1 MNHRGGVTTEAEP
14 PWCFF
19 GGERVLYE
27 LSLQDAMAAYAGDDD
42 QVRTRGGGRAWVW
55 WWCVCVVN
63 RQFVSVSSY
72 GAQHPA
78 TVRAASSATAASR
91 HGRRAR
97 SPVGRCTRPT
107 RAALSRAT
115 VARTCACDGVRGRRA
130 GASRRC
136 AGPPRAERR
145 YDARRRSG
153 NESKRNRR
161 TETKPCREFFYS
173 DAAWSLSM
181 MSTSLERGVDCPD
194 DAHYLGA
201 TTWYAFGGASADDD
215 GAGDAGALGSD
226 PTAAADFYPT
236 CGVGLRSVGLRIVGL
251 RIVGLGVGA
260 SRWPPSRRSLR
271 SPGVVL
277 LLACWKESYVLA
289 RDRVASSFV
298 PHRAASCA
306 RVGPPPPHHV

>member
-1 MNHRGGVTTEAEP
+1 
-14 PWCFF
+14 
-19 GGERVLYE
+19 
-27 LSLQDAMAAYAGDDD
+27 MAAYAGDDD
-42 QVRTRGGGRAWVW
+42 QVRTRGGGRARVW

-63 RQFVSVSSY
+63 RKFVSRV
-72 GAQHPA
+72 
-78 TVRAASSATAASR
+78 VIRRAASSDSPRSIQRHRRLSSRPPRSIARRTLRATKHAPLSR
-91 HGRRAR
+91 APLSRARARVMARAVVVLAPRDGAPGRRAR
-97 SPVGRCTRPT
+97 HGGTTR
-107 RAALSRAT
+107 RW
-115 VARTCACDGVRGRRA
+115 
-130 GASRRC
+130 
-136 AGPPRAERR
+136 
-145 YDARRRSG
+145 RSG
-153 NESKRNRR
+153 TESKRNRR
-161 TETKPCREFFYS
+161 TETNPCREFFYS

-236 CGVGLRSVGLRIVGL
+236 CGVGRRSAVGLRSVGL

-260 SRWPPSRRSLR
+260 SRWPPSRRSSR

-277 LLACWKESYVLA
+277 LHACWKESCVMA
-289 RDRVASSFV
+289 RHRVASSLFV

-306 RVGPPPPHHV
+306 RVGPPPPPHV